1 MLKAPLRPPERPIA
15 PDPNNKKILPDEN
28 GWLWEAYEQIKEN
41 LEEAIKP
48 LNEYVETFSVF
59 ENENKLNP
67 DKYVKEMDECENP
80 PSVEEIKA
88 DIHNHMNE
96 EKRISDTILNN
107 INVSI
112 F

>member
-1 MLKAPLRPPERPIA
+1 
-15 PDPNNKKILPDEN
+15 
-28 GWLWEAYEQIKEN
+28 
-41 LEEAIKP
+41 
-48 LNEYVETFSVF
+48 
-59 ENENKLNP
+59 
-67 DKYVKEMDECENP
+67 MDECENP